1 MTKFNRLK
9 VDVSGLQID
18 SMPND
23 ENVKINNH
31 EMVISD

>member
-1 MTKFNRLK
+1 
-9 VDVSGLQID
+9 VSGLQID

-31 EMVISD
+31 EMVISDWEMKWCDW